1 MMELEIKELDIREMH
16 WDSVCDWRRLCASKI
31 SLMEIEYITRDDVY
45 RFYEFVVRD
54 IERKLSEDY
63 KKVRQIMDSEN
74 QPFIEYL
81 AQIYQKK
88 KKYEKD
94 APQIAKLK
102 LLLVAPQ
109 FDPDARDVIKL
120 YNMLSDAQ
128 KREFKKYIGI
138 G

>member
-16 WDSVCDWRRLCASKI
+16 WDSVCDWRRLCSSKI
-31 SLMEIEYITRDDVY
+31 SLIEIEYITRDDVY
-45 RFYEFVVRD
+45 RFYSFVVRD
-54 IERKLSEDY
+54 IARKLGEDY
-63 KKVRQIMDSEN
+63 QKVRQIMDKEN
-74 QPFIEYL
+74 EPFIEYL

-88 KKYEKD
+88 KKYEKN

-109 FDPDARDVIKL
+109 FESSVSDVINL

-128 KREFKKYIGI
+128 KGEFKKYIGT